1 MLNPPLGRWTFK
13 MDLSIRKRLT
23 RRSLSFS
30 ASIKSEHCSHSSS
43 CIIFQSLL
51 HRAIY
56 NSKRKPLI
64 IRNSF
69 PCVTQTY
76 TSHTVLV
83 RFLTQNQTL
92 NTPNTFGQYLIVMCL
107 SNAQKQGKILWMVR
121 RYWYDLYKMNN
132 DINVVDYVTQTNQ
145 HTQCSSWFY
154 LLGCMGT

>member
-1 MLNPPLGRWTFK
+1 

-56 NSKRKPLI
+56 KSKRKPLI
-64 IRNSF
+64 GRNSF

-83 RFLTQNQTL
+83 RFLTQNQT
-92 NTPNTFGQYLIVMCL
+92 PNTFGQYLIVMCL
-107 SNAQKQGKILWMVR
+107 SNAQKQGKILCSTINTSVYRNGR
-121 RYWYDLYKMNN
+121 RYWYDLQKMNN
-132 DINVVDYVTQTNQ
+132 DINVVDYMTQTNQ

>member
-64 IRNSF
+64 VRNSF

-83 RFLTQNQTL
+83 RFLTQNQTP

-107 SNAQKQGKILWMVR
+107 SNAQKQGKILCST
-121 RYWYDLYKMNN
+121 
-132 DINVVDYVTQTNQ
+132 INTSVYRN
-145 HTQCSSWFY
+145 
-154 LLGCMGT
+154 GTEILV